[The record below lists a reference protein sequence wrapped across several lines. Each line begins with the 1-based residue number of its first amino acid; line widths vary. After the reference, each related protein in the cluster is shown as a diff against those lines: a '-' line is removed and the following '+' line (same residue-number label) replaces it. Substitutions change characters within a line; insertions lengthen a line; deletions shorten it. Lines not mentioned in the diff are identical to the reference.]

1 MEYAKKLKDS
11 YEQTKTQIGG
21 ASSIEDLEQAYT
33 EAMDFYCNDLI
44 PGFFSSRGEGRKI
57 RDMYDNLETFRYA
70 RFIQESAVPTIDL
83 NIASSAYRDYLGG
96 MRTFIDE
103 VCDCRITITE
113 SVSETVLEECKGKL
127 ETAKA
132 NDGKFIESIFG
143 GCNNESHEETVLEAS
158 KNVEYLI
165 DFMENVKN
173 DSAQCGV
180 TIDKIKK
187 GIKTKEDETFLLE
200 YGRLMVESMNDYC
213 YHAISEI
220 FQSYKS
226 INDVLT
232 TRGKKSEPVN
242 IGLQVW

>member
-1 MEYAKKLKDS
+1 MEYAKKLQES
-11 YEQTKTQIGG
+11 YERTKTQMGE
-21 ASSIEDLEQAYT
+21 ASGIEDLERIYT

-57 RDMYDNLETFRYA
+57 RDMYQNLETFRYA
-70 RFIQESAVPTIDL
+70 PFIQESAVPTVDL
-83 NIASSAYRDYLGG
+83 NIASSAYRDYMTG
-96 MRTFIDE
+96 MQTFINE
-103 VCDCRITITE
+103 VCECFTSVTE
-113 SVSETVLEECKGKL
+113 TAYEKVSEECNEKL
-127 ETAKA
+127 ETARA

-173 DSAQCGV
+173 DSAHCGV

-187 GIKTKEDETFLLE
+187 GIETNEDRKLLLE

-220 FQSYKS
+220 FHSYKS
-226 INDVLT
+226 INDVLSE
-232 TRGKKSEPVN
+232 RGKKPSKPVV
-242 IGLQVW
+242 GMRVW